1 MGEYDPLT
9 NYAVYVYTVYMA
21 NNFGS
26 KCYHCVPVR
35 PSHIHGFI
43 APIRLEQNQ
52 YGGRT
57 MLFSKEYILIQ
68 LLSLELEQ
76 I

>member
-1 MGEYDPLT
+1 MQ
-9 NYAVYVYTVYMA
+9 YMYILYIWLIILEA
-21 NNFGS
+21 NAD
-26 KCYHCVPVR
+26 HCVPVR